1 MLIISRRNQVGMW
14 APGQGGSSTPV
25 RPWDQAFC
33 QYIADA
39 TGRRVSAGPVEA
51 TAVGNA
57 MIQLKALV
65 AFPDEGAQRELL
77 RRSFRIQC
85 YEPKETKVWDRMY
98 AKYREIVKR

>member
-1 MLIISRRNQVGMW
+1 ML

-39 TGRRVSAGPVEA
+39 TGRRVSAEPVEA